1 MPIQLTHRDLGGSG
15 LPPLIILHGLMGS
28 SRNWQTLG
36 RELSERY
43 HVFAL
48 DLRNH
53 GTSPHSDEMTYQSM
67 AEDVILWMQSQHI
80 EKAIILGHSM
90 GGKVAMVAAC
100 RYPMY
105 ISKLLVI
112 DIAPK
117 AYYWPA
123 HRSEFSAMKK
133 IDLNHIATRLDAEK
147 VLEADVPS
155 LALRKFLVTNL
166 EKTAQGNW
174 QWIVNLDVI
183 TKAVDHLESNPLA
196 PAEQYLGP
204 TCFIVGGKSNYVKIE
219 DEPAVRSV
227 FPEAQIVTLQE
238 AGHNPHM
245 DSKDAFLKAINDFIS

>member
-1 MPIQLTHRDLGGSG
+1 MPIKLTHRDLGGSG
-15 LPPLIILHGLMGS
+15 LSPLIILHGLMGS

-36 RELSERY
+36 RELSQYY

-53 GTSPHSDEMTYQSM
+53 GTSPHSAEMTYADM
-67 AEDVILWMQSQHI
+67 AEDVILWMQSNHI
-80 EKAIILGHSM
+80 ENATILGHSM

-100 RYPMY
+100 RYP
-105 ISKLLVI
+105 SCVTKLIVV

-147 VLEADVPS
+147 VLELDVPS

-166 EKTAQGNW
+166 EKTQDGNW

-219 DEPAVRSV
+219 DEPSIKSI
-227 FPEAQIVTLQE
+227 FPQAQIVTLHE

-245 DSKDAFLKAINDFIS
+245 DSKDAFLKAIKDFIS

>member
-123 HRSEFSAMKK
+123 HRLSL
-133 IDLNHIATRLDAEK
+133 IHI
-147 VLEADVPS
+147 
-155 LALRKFLVTNL
+155 
-166 EKTAQGNW
+166 
-174 QWIVNLDVI
+174 
-183 TKAVDHLESNPLA
+183 
-196 PAEQYLGP
+196 
-204 TCFIVGGKSNYVKIE
+204 
-219 DEPAVRSV
+219 
-227 FPEAQIVTLQE
+227 
-238 AGHNPHM
+238 
-245 DSKDAFLKAINDFIS
+245 